1 MSNKTISINPSLFS
15 LNGSKTKKNREKKQ
29 RSIVTPLISP
39 NVLKNKLLKRIK
51 EHKLRETENLDNKKK
66 NSSENIENS
75 VSTAGSTSISNANES
90 FSDEFSESINYLQT
104 LSKQKKVNDE
114 KRNFEAQK
122 QRRKTD
128 LERKTIKNRQLYDSH
143 TQSHPFV
150 NIDLPEELQQPL
162 IKVNTEQLVS
172 DGTFSLKPQVPYG
185 ILKGGQKPTYRDWT
199 RTQRNNIVTNPN
211 ASLIIPQANTQMP
224 QNMRL
229 ERENRLQN
237 LREKMKMKQ
246 LEETMQQQSN
256 INNDSNNINTD
267 INNNDMMMTQNL
279 IQKPRVIPSNFI
291 ENIDP
296 VIKYIQNGMIT
307 EESHTDSN
315 GATVENDMSNIV
327 AIKRITKKTIKR
339 KYTLGK
345 SKMSKS
351 VAVLVK
357 DRGTRKQILN
367 AQKDLKRKQ
376 INDIKTYLREHNL
389 IKVGSNAPNDVL
401 RKLYESAMLAGEITN
416 SNTDTLLYNF
426 SKSDN

>member
-15 LNGSKTKKNREKKQ
+15 LNGSKSKKNREKKK
-29 RSIVTPLISP
+29 SPTVTPLISP

-51 EHKLRETENLDNKKK
+51 EHKLRETENLDSKKK
-66 NSSENIENS
+66 NSTENMETAIDNS
-75 VSTAGSTSISNANES
+75 LTTSNIANTDS

-122 QRRKTD
+122 QRRRNELD
-128 LERKTIKNRQLYDSH
+128 RKTIRNHSSLQTPQLYS
-143 TQSHPFV
+143 QPFV
-150 NIDLPEELQQPL
+150 NIDLPEELQHPL
-162 IKVNTEQLVS
+162 IKVNTEQMIC
-172 DGTFSLKPQVPYG
+172 DGTFSLKNQVPYG
-185 ILKGGQKPTYRDWT
+185 VLKGGQKPTYRDWS
-199 RTQRNNIVTNPN
+199 RTQRNGVVTNPN

-224 QNMRL
+224 QNTRL
-229 ERENRLQN
+229 ERENRLQH

-246 LEETMQQQSN
+246 LEESMQQDV
-256 INNDSNNINTD
+256 NNDI
-267 INNNDMMMTQNL
+267 MMTQNL
-279 IQKPRVIPSNFI
+279 IQKPPVVPSSFI

-296 VIKYIQNGMIT
+296 VIKYIQNDMIVDIPPNNP
-307 EESHTDSN
+307 HTTAN
-315 GATVENDMSNIV
+315 GENDMSNII
-327 AIKRITKKTIKR
+327 AMKRITKKTIKR

-357 DRGTRKQILN
+357 DRRTRKSILN

-389 IKVGSNAPNDVL
+389 IKVGSTAPNDVL

-416 SNTDTLLYNF
+416 SNAETLLHNF
-426 SKSDN
+426 SKNEK